1 VKRDRRPILIT
12 DARRSPQAELRYREI
27 RYVLMMSIR
36 AVCLVIAAVLVSARA
51 PLLWLWLPLCF
62 FGMLV
67 VPWLAVIWAN
77 DRLPKERFRIGGRL
91 RHRAPAD
98 EPAALSSAEP
108 PRVIDADE

>member
-1 VKRDRRPILIT
+1 VKRDRRPVLIT
-12 DARRSPQAELRYREI
+12 DARQSPSQELRYREI

-36 AVCLVIAAVLVSARA
+36 AVCLVVAAVLVSAKA

-62 FGMLV
+62 VGMLV

-77 DRLPKERFRIGGRL
+77 DRLPKERYRLGGRY
-91 RHRAPAD
+91 RHHESETGPR
-98 EPAALSSAEP
+98 ALSPGEA

>member
-1 VKRDRRPILIT
+1 VKRDRRPVLIT

-36 AVCLVIAAVLVSARA
+36 AVCLVVAAVLVSAHV
-51 PLLWLWLPLCF
+51 PLLWVWLPLCF

-77 DRLPKERFRIGGRL
+77 DRLPKDPYRL
-91 RHRAPAD
+91 IKRRRAPAD
-98 EPAALSSAEP
+98 EPQALSSAEP